1 MQKVLQKRENLAL
14 PLVVSALVLAI
25 AVWLRYGLFEAGVFP
40 TSCGISLADGLQ
52 GLCLAKWVL
61 LQTFAQER
69 LGWLSLV
76 AGLAAF
82 ALRVKPVA
90 WAGWFAGVAG
100 LVLYSYN
107 FAAVGLLLSLL
118 VIVREYGRK

>member
-1 MQKVLQKRENLAL
+1 MQKVLQERENLAF
-14 PLVVSALVLAI
+14 PAVVSAVVLAI
-25 AVWLRYGLFEAGVFP
+25 ALWLRYGLFEAGVFP

-52 GLCLAKWVL
+52 GMCLAKWAL

-69 LGWLSLV
+69 LGWLSLL

-82 ALRVKPVA
+82 ALRVKPLA
-90 WAGWFAGVAG
+90 WAGWFAGIAG

-118 VIVREYGRK
+118 VIVRAYVRR